1 MATKQLPGL
10 TTLLPADSIDSS
22 ADLMLVR
29 DTSTGADVKVLVGT
43 VVGRDHGTAAEQVP
57 LNSDLGTAATKN
69 IGTAAD
75 DISLNSY
82 RTGEVFYY
90 AGSTAPTGAMK
101 ANGAAVSR
109 TTYAALFARIG
120 TTFGVGD
127 GSTTFNLPDLRGEFV
142 RGWDDSRG
150 VDSGRTFGSA
160 QSDEFRSHNHAK
172 ASGHFTSNMSGSI
185 TGLPGTTFTG
195 NAATDPAYVNAG
207 GAETRPRNIALLA
220 CIKY

>member
-29 DTSTGADVKVLVGT
+29 DTSTGADVKVKVGT
-43 VVGRDHGTAAEQVP
+43 VVGRDHGTAANQVP

-69 IGTAAD
+69 IGTANGD
-75 DISLNSY
+75 VPLNSY
-82 RTGEVFYY
+82 RTGEVFYH
-90 AGSTAPTGAMK
+90 AGSTAPAGAMK

-109 TTYAALFARIG
+109 TTYAALFAAIG
-120 TTFGVGD
+120 TVFGAGD

-150 VDSGRTFGSA
+150 VDSGRAMGSA
-160 QSDEFRSHNHAK
+160 QTDMLKSHSHLIPTNAGSAK
-172 ASGHFTSNMSGSI
+172 AGFMQTSGIYTSP
-185 TGLPGTTFTG
+185 GLNISTD
-195 NAATDPAYVNAG
+195 ATG